1 MPVLHNPSLKCLSVF
16 LNPAERVNIK
26 EHHLTFL
33 ASRFS
38 LAVSKEIASKLQKEI
53 MKLQIKQSY

>member
-1 MPVLHNPSLKCLSVF
+1 MF

-26 EHHLTFL
+26 EHHLTL
-33 ASRFS
+33 LTSRFS

-53 MKLQIKQSY
+53 MKLQMKQSY